1 MLTINKNLKG
11 KKVLDSS
18 KFSTITSSIA
28 CSITTFTGVMV
39 MNSITPMF
47 CDDLTKYSDNGA
59 GVISYF
65 AGYGAAYGWILVV
78 VLAIVSFF
86 INEDQPKQK
95 VRGGAIGAAIGW
107 IVCIVINH
115 DPSALK
121 NTIDSF
127 QNAILGS

>member
-65 AGYGAAYGWILVV
+65 AGYGAAYGFLPWYWLSYLFSLKKISL
-78 VLAIVSFF
+78 S
-86 INEDQPKQK
+86 KK
-95 VRGGAIGAAIGW
+95 SAAEQ
-107 IVCIVINH
+107 
-115 DPSALK
+115 LE
-121 NTIDSF
+121 
-127 QNAILGS
+127 LR